1 MTPDPT
7 VGPNPPGWSLVP
19 YGDRALLVELVDV
32 DLAHRVAAV
41 VEGALRAGRVPFAVD
56 DVVVGLGN
64 VVIHLGQ
71 RPTAGPAVAWTAGLV
86 SGVLG
91 DRGRPAPP
99 DRGTPGTRAPPPL
112 EIPVEFDGPD
122 LAEVAAAIGTT
133 PEGVALLLTGTDLR
147 VAFLGFSPGFPYLI
161 GLPEPLAA
169 VRRRPSPRPMVPAG
183 SVAVAS
189 GFASVYPQSTP
200 GGWMLLGHTSVQLF
214 DPEKP
219 PYALLRAGD
228 RVRFRAAGSAGR
240 HAGGAP
246 LEDGPGKRAP
256 LTAGGHR
263 WAEVERPGFLSLLQD
278 EGRRSVA
285 AMGVPRAGPADPQSF
300 TLANRLVGNADGA
313 TSLEI
318 TVSGPALRFAGPAHV
333 AVVASAADSAEVT
346 VDGLPCPDG
355 AVIPVG
361 PGQVVEIGRVRVG
374 LRAYLA
380 VAGGFDTPRTV
391 GSRSSDVLVGLGPGP
406 LTAGDRLGL
415 GRPTRPHGV
424 LTHPG
429 SRDTPTAPVI
439 RVVAGPHPMGGA
451 AWEHLTTR
459 PWTVAVDSNR
469 VGVRLT
475 GRDPLPVDGSP
486 SIPSTGMV
494 TGAIQVPP
502 DGHPIVLMPDHA
514 TVGGYPVIGCV
525 ISADLAALGQLS
537 PGDTVRFTAV
547 DLEEAGRIASTG
559 ERVLGTRVSGWY
571 PTEAG
576 T

>member
-1 MTPDPT
+1 MTP
-7 VGPNPPGWSLVP
+7 GPSAGPGPPGWSLVP
-19 YGDRALLVELVDV
+19 YGDRALLVEVADV
-32 DLAHRVAAV
+32 GLAHRVVAAV
-41 VEGALRAGRVPFAVD
+41 EEALRADRVPFGVD

-64 VVIHLGQ
+64 VVIHLGP
-71 RPTAGPAVAWTAGLV
+71 RPPVGPAVAWTAGLV

-91 DRGRPAPP
+91 DRERPAPP
-99 DRGTPGTRAPPPL
+99 DRGPPGTGSPPL

-122 LAEVAAAIGTT
+122 LEEVAAVLGTT
-133 PEGVALLLTGTDLR
+133 TEGIASLLTGTDLQ

-169 VRRRPSPRPMVPAG
+169 LRRRSSPRPMVPAG
-183 SVAVAS
+183 SVAVAG

-200 GGWMLLGHTSVQLF
+200 GGWMLLGHTSVRLF
-214 DPEKP
+214 DPGKP

-228 RVRFRAAGSAGR
+228 RVRFRAARAGGR
-240 HAGGAP
+240 HARTPLVDGA
-246 LEDGPGKRAP
+246 GRRAP
-256 LTAGGHR
+256 LAADGHR
-263 WAEVERPGFLSLLQD
+263 WVEVERPGFLSLLQD
-278 EGRRSVA
+278 EGRRSTA
-285 AMGVPRAGPADPQSF
+285 AMGVPHAGPADPRSF
-300 TLANRLVGNADGA
+300 RLANRLVGNADDA

-318 TVSGPALRFAGPAHV
+318 TVSGPALRFAGPAHI
-333 AVVASAADSAEVT
+333 AVVASAADGAELT

-355 AVIPVG
+355 AVVPVG
-361 PGQVVEIGRVRVG
+361 AGQLVEIGRIRVG

-406 LTAGDRLGL
+406 LAVGDRLSL

-429 SRDTPTAPVI
+429 PRDGRTASAI
-439 RVVAGPHPMGGA
+439 RVLAGPHPMGGV

-459 PWTVAVDSNR
+459 TWTVTADSNR

-475 GRDPLPVDGSP
+475 GSDPLPVDRSP

-502 DGHPIVLMPDHA
+502 DGRPIVLMPDHA

-525 ISADLAALGQLS
+525 ISADLAALGQLR
-537 PGDTVRFTAV
+537 PGDTVRFTGV
-547 DLEEAGRIASTG
+547 DLEEAARMAGHG
-559 ERVLGTRVSGWY
+559 ERALDARVSGWY